1 MKTKFNVE
9 IYLTEKIDKRNSL
22 VKNKLKYALF
32 PNDNAVTSSIIQG
45 WQYEP
50 YIFEFLKINCIET
63 YGKDIVDV
71 GANNG
76 NFAVEFSHLAG
87 DDGKV
92 HSFEPQRLIYYQLCG
107 NVFINGLDNVYCHN
121 VAIGDKQG
129 VTYID
134 KPDYLSKD
142 YVNFGN
148 VSLKKKFEDN
158 KTDVVDMYPLDMYD
172 FTDVV
177 FIKID
182 VQGYEPNVIEGAKK
196 TIQKHRPYLFVE
208 FEEHLL
214 VENDSSEDLLKK
226 QIEDLGY
233 VVKRFQEGIPY
244 QTESGMCLD
253 CVCIP
258 IEKEESFKYLIP

>member
-9 IYLTEKIDKRNSL
+9 VYITEKVDLVNPF
-22 VKNKLKYALF
+22 VKNRLKYALF
-32 PNDNAVTSSIIQG
+32 PKDNAVTSSIIQG

-50 YIFEFLKINCIET
+50 YMFDFLKKNCIET

-76 NFAVEFSHLAG
+76 NFAVEFSHLVG
-87 DDGKV
+87 DEGKV
-92 HSFEPQRLIYYQLCG
+92 HSFEPQRIIYYQLCG
-107 NVFINGLDNVYCHN
+107 NVFMNGLDNVYCHN
-121 VAIGDKQG
+121 VAIGDKNG
-129 VTYID
+129 FVYME
-134 KPDYLSKD
+134 KPDYMSKES
-142 YVNFGN
+142 VNFGDVRIKKPN
-148 VSLKKKFEDN
+148 DDMVIVDLKR
-158 KTDVVDMYPLDMYD
+158 LDDYD
-172 FTDVV
+172 FQDVV

-182 VQGYEPNVIEGAKK
+182 VQGYESFVIDGALA

-214 VENDSSEDLLKK
+214 VENGSSEELLKK

-233 VVKRFQEGIPY
+233 IVKRFQEGIPY
-244 QTESGMCLD
+244 HTESGKCLD

-258 IEKEESFKYLIP
+258 IEKELLNHIIP